1 MQDNTHSVATLGFN
15 TTEQLVLGSIF
26 GLAAKRATRFVRHLD
41 DRPPDVYLV
50 DADDPVA
57 MSDLLARNPDRNI
70 PTILVGSD
78 DHGTEWPVLS
88 RPLQWARVIVA
99 FDEAVS
105 TVTTAPAANRQTDT
119 VPGTTSVA
127 DVMDRVLVVGTDRE
141 FLALAHDRLSQHP
154 IRIEEADNGAA
165 ALERLVSRHY
175 VCVII
180 DADSRGAEA
189 LRVCKHIKT
198 RKAIRPTAVL
208 IVSRESESY
217 ERVRAMMAGCDGYL
231 TKPLRKDHL
240 DEAIT
245 RYVPAAA
252 PY

>member
-1 MQDNTHSVATLGFN
+1 MQDTYAVATLGFN

-26 GLAAKRATRFVRHLD
+26 GLAAKRATRFVRHLN
-41 DRPPDVYLV
+41 DRAPDVYLV
-50 DADDPVA
+50 DADDPAA
-57 MSDLLARNPDRNI
+57 MSELLARNAGRVV
-70 PTILVGSD
+70 PTILVGSS
-78 DHGTEWPVLS
+78 DHGTEWPLLS

-99 FDEAVS
+99 FDEAVRAETS
-105 TVTTAPAANRQTDT
+105 EPAGKSFTDT
-119 VPGTTSVA
+119 VPGIASVA
-127 DVMDRVLVVGTDRE
+127 DIMDRVLVVGADRE

-154 IRIEEADNGAA
+154 IRIDEADSGEA
-165 ALERLVSRHY
+165 ALERLASRHY

-180 DADSRGAEA
+180 DADSRGADG
-189 LRVCKHIKT
+189 LQVCKHIKT

-217 ERVRAMMAGCDGYL
+217 ERVRAMMVGCDAYL

-240 DEAIT
+240 DDAIT